1 MKDQK
6 VVSRDVEVQ
15 TGLGFAFLAVCLVNT
30 IGLLLAK
37 FTRKSG
43 EIGLRRALG
52 ASRREVFTQFLV
64 ESGVV
69 GLSGGL
75 VGLLLTGLGLLA
87 VRALYASYKSVASLD
102 VSMVLVTIALAV
114 VSAVLAGL
122 YPTWRA
128 CRVQPAAQLK
138 V

>member
-1 MKDQK
+1 
-6 VVSRDVEVQ
+6 
-15 TGLGFAFLAVCLVNT
+15 
-30 IGLLLAK
+30 
-37 FTRKSG
+37 
-43 EIGLRRALG
+43 
-52 ASRREVFTQFLV
+52 VFTQFLV

-75 VGLLLTGLGLLA
+75 IGLLLTGLGLLA
-87 VRALYASYKSVASLD
+87 VRALYSSYKSVATLD

>member
-1 MKDQK
+1 
-6 VVSRDVEVQ
+6 
-15 TGLGFAFLAVCLVNT
+15 VCLVNT

-37 FTRKSG
+37 FTRKAG
-43 EIGLRRALG
+43 EVGLRRALG
-52 ASRREVFTQFLV
+52 ASRREVFMQFLI

-87 VRALYASYKSVASLD
+87 VRALYTSYKSVATLD

-114 VSAVLAGL
+114 ASAVLAGI